1 MASLEELLDSLHY
14 LYPALAFTYF
24 AIASAVAVCTLQTL
38 RAANNPGKEF
48 IPRSWILN
56 LIVAFVLT
64 YVAQIAVIAIQSII
78 LQEWIGQEHEV
89 IGLLSCILVFGTQLA
104 FLSDTEH
111 PVWTPYWGSW
121 LISLVFEPM
130 IGVPDLIIRR
140 SSTFEHCRIAHL
152 VFAGLRYYLLLTIV
166 SIYVVQRIR
175 ASQEESTDEERQSL
189 LGQDDP
195 KSRLSSSGNGSQSS
209 TSTYGTTSDPPE
221 SYWAERQ
228 RKAQEEMEKRL
239 QEEGNWLTY
248 IKGFGI
254 LFPYIWPVGQ
264 KSLQLRLV
272 LVGLCLL
279 AGNALNLLIPRQ
291 FGIIV
296 DELKD
301 KNFSSAWY
309 GVAIYG
315 LLRIAASDAG
325 IEFLREWLYLPLEVY
340 ADGALSTAAYR
351 HILNLSADFHD
362 SKSTSDISLAMYGGS
377 SVSDLLESICFQ
389 ALPML
394 IDLVVAIV
402 YLSVILGPYEGLITL
417 ATSTLFLFIATKMI
431 AVMKERRRA
440 HVNAQYAEH
449 YVRQTGI
456 TGWHTVAS
464 FNQTTYED
472 VRYSNAIHT
481 RINWTK
487 RVRLGWFTAQAFQ
500 SLVLLCG
507 LLAGA
512 ILAVYRI
519 KNSKATP
526 GDLTM
531 LLMYWAQLTSPLR
544 FMASLGKKIGSDLID
559 AERLLDI
566 MKKEPTIVNK
576 KGARPLKLIGGN
588 VEFND
593 VSFTYDSKKKII
605 NSISLSVPGGQTVAF
620 VGATG
625 AGKSTML
632 KLLNRFYDA
641 SEGSILI
648 DGQDVRD
655 VDLHSLRDRIG
666 LVPQNPVLFDDTIIS
681 NIRYARITAS
691 DDEVFEACKAACIH
705 DKIMTFTDAYNTRV
719 GERGIKL
726 SGGELQRVAIA
737 RAILKQPEIV
747 LLDEA
752 TSSVDTDTEQKIQ
765 QSFMQLCKG
774 RTTFIV
780 AHRLS
785 TIMNADRIVV
795 IEDGEVVEQGNHAD
809 LVTAQ
814 GRYADLWSKQTFLK
828 PKDDDSAINKKSS
841 ASDTDESTLDGTSE
855 IDASASEDTH
865 TTPTQASKGNEA
877 VQTPGNHK
885 KEGSRLNPV
894 APEFTPKSTPITK
907 ISFPSP
913 TRQPITNSAKPHVS
927 PIRQT
932 PKRVLNW
939 ASATSSDDDS
949 SPRSTVDTTT
959 ISAGSRAQVS
969 FLSGKVPFM
978 VYDSSEEKIPDRGMA
993 LGARHDSRV
1002 QDSDNDSVDTV
1013 IKLEPPLFRTPH
1025 PTARRYNAMSDS
1037 NGQACGDT
1045 DAMDQSGD
1053 DADGV
1058 IAVRSSQPSIAERET
1073 NRLQEVR
1080 HVSAPVLKLKAVTPG
1095 QETRASPMTI
1105 IVSKDLINDKLPTPG
1120 LTSTPVCRHKENVP
1134 EGSHG
1139 PVTTKSTTSSSP
1151 LKEVTQSNST
1161 ASSLARDS
1169 QQPNNNRGQRK
1180 RYNRGGG
1187 RGRGRHGHAKPPDQG
1202 AHH

>member
-1 MASLEELLDSLHY
+1 MASLEELLESLHY
-14 LYPALAFTYF
+14 VYPALAFTYF
-24 AIASAVAVCTLQTL
+24 VIASAVAVCTLQTL
-38 RAANNPGKEF
+38 KASSNPGKEN
-48 IPRSWILN
+48 IPRLWIVN
-56 LIVAFVLT
+56 LFVAFVLT
-64 YVAQIAVIAIQSII
+64 YVAQLSLIFIQSII
-78 LQEWIGQEHEV
+78 RQEWTGQEHEV
-89 IGLLSCILVFGTQLA
+89 IGLLSCVLVFGTQLA
-104 FLSDTEH
+104 FLSDTKH

-121 LISLVFEPM
+121 ILSIVLEPV
-130 IGVPDLIIRR
+130 IAVPDLILRHSI
-140 SSTFEHCRIAHL
+140 TFEYCRIGHL
-152 VFAGLRYYLLLTIV
+152 AFAGLRYYLLLTIS

-175 ASQEESTDEERQSL
+175 STQEGASDEERQSL
-189 LGQDDP
+189 LAQDDP
-195 KSRLSSSGNGSQSS
+195 KSRLNSSGSGSQSS
-209 TSTYGTTSDPPE
+209 SSGYGSTNQPE
-221 SYWAERQ
+221 SYWEERQ

-248 IKGFGI
+248 IKGFTI
-254 LFPYIWPVGQ
+254 LFPYFWPVGQ
-264 KSLQLRLV
+264 RTLQLRLI

-301 KNFSSAWY
+301 KDFSSAWI

-377 SVSDLLESICFQ
+377 SISDLLESICFQ

-394 IDLVVAIV
+394 IDLVVAVV
-402 YLSVILGPYEGLITL
+402 YLSVTLGPYEGFITIT
-417 ATSTLFLFIATKMI
+417 TSTLFLFIATKMI
-431 AVMKERRRA
+431 SVMKERRRA

-456 TGWHTVAS
+456 SGWHTVAS

-512 ILAVYRI
+512 VLAVYRI

-566 MKKEPTIVNK
+566 MKKQPTIVNK
-576 KGARPLKLIGGN
+576 KGARPLKLIDGN
-588 VEFND
+588 VDFND
-593 VSFTYDSKKKII
+593 VSFSYDKKKKII
-605 NSISLSVPGGQTVAF
+605 NGISLSVPGGQTVAF

-632 KLLNRFYDA
+632 KLLNRFYD
-641 SEGSILI
+641 STEGAILI

-666 LVPQNPVLFDDTIIS
+666 LVPQNPVLFDDTIIN

-705 DKIMTFTDAYNTRV
+705 DKIMTFTDGYSTRV

-809 LVTAQ
+809 LVVAN

-828 PKDDDSAINKKSS
+828 PKDDESVDGKKPSNS
-841 ASDTDESTLDGTSE
+841 NG
-855 IDASASEDTH
+855 DASEPGAVSTTKADSVSQKNQGSQP
-865 TTPTQASKGNEA
+865 TPTQNDKGNQA
-877 VQTPGNHK
+877 QTPGHK
-885 KEGSRLNPV
+885 KEV
-894 APEFTPKSTPITK
+894 E
-907 ISFPSP
+907 
-913 TRQPITNSAKPHVS
+913 SAE
-927 PIRQT
+927 
-932 PKRVLNW
+932 
-939 ASATSSDDDS
+939 D
-949 SPRSTVDTTT
+949 
-959 ISAGSRAQVS
+959 
-969 FLSGKVPFM
+969 
-978 VYDSSEEKIPDRGMA
+978 
-993 LGARHDSRV
+993 
-1002 QDSDNDSVDTV
+1002 
-1013 IKLEPPLFRTPH
+1013 
-1025 PTARRYNAMSDS
+1025 
-1037 NGQACGDT
+1037 
-1045 DAMDQSGD
+1045 
-1053 DADGV
+1053 
-1058 IAVRSSQPSIAERET
+1058 
-1073 NRLQEVR
+1073 
-1080 HVSAPVLKLKAVTPG
+1080 
-1095 QETRASPMTI
+1095 
-1105 IVSKDLINDKLPTPG
+1105 
-1120 LTSTPVCRHKENVP
+1120 
-1134 EGSHG
+1134 
-1139 PVTTKSTTSSSP
+1139 
-1151 LKEVTQSNST
+1151 
-1161 ASSLARDS
+1161 SSLADS
-1169 QQPNNNRGQRK
+1169 NQ
-1180 RYNRGGG
+1180 
-1187 RGRGRHGHAKPPDQG
+1187 
-1202 AHH
+1202 

>member
-24 AIASAVAVCTLQTL
+24 AVASAVAVCTLQTL

-104 FLSDTEH
+104 FLSDTAH

-175 ASQEESTDEERQSL
+175 ASQEEATDEERQSL

-566 MKKEPTIVNK
+566 MKKEPTIINK

-588 VEFND
+588 VDFND

-705 DKIMTFTDAYNTRV
+705 DKIMTFTDGYNTRV

-809 LVTAQ
+809 LVTAK

-841 ASDTDESTLDGTSE
+841 ASDTDDSTLDGASE
-855 IDASASEDTH
+855 TDASASEDTH
-865 TTPTQASKGNEA
+865 TTPTQTSKASEA

-913 TRQPITNSAKPHVS
+913 TRQPVTSSVKPHVS

-932 PKRVLNW
+932 PKRILNW
-939 ASATSSDDDS
+939 ASATSSSDDDS
-949 SPRSTVDTTT
+949 SPRATVDTTT
-959 ISAGSRAQVS
+959 IPAGSRAQVS
-969 FLSGKVPFM
+969 FVSGKLPFM
-978 VYDSSEEKIPDRGMA
+978 VYDCSQGKMSDRGMA

-1037 NGQACGDT
+1037 NGQASDDT

-1053 DADGV
+1053 DADGF
-1058 IAVRSSQPSIAERET
+1058 IA
-1073 NRLQEVR
+1073 EVR
-1080 HVSAPVLKLKAVTPG
+1080 HVSAPVLKLKTVAPG

-1120 LTSTPVCRHKENVP
+1120 LTSTPVRRHKENVP
-1134 EGSHG
+1134 EGHHG
-1139 PVTTKSTTSSSP
+1139 PVSIKPTTSSSP
-1151 LKEVTQSNST
+1151 LKEVAQSNS
-1161 ASSLARDS
+1161 AVSSLARDS
-1169 QQPNNNRGQRK
+1169 QQSNNNRGQRK
-1180 RYNRGGG
+1180 RHNRGGG
-1187 RGRGRHGHAKPPDQG
+1187 RGRGRHGHAKPPDHG

>member
-1 MASLEELLDSLHY
+1 MASLEELLESLHY
-14 LYPALAFTYF
+14 LYPAAAFTYF
-24 AIASAVAVCTLQTL
+24 VIASAVAVCTLQTL
-38 RAANNPGKEF
+38 KASTNPGKEN
-48 IPRSWILN
+48 IPRSWIVN
-56 LIVAFVLT
+56 LFVAFVLT
-64 YVAQIAVIAIQSII
+64 YVAQLSIIGIQSII
-78 LQEWIGQEHEV
+78 RQEWIGQEHEV
-89 IGLLSCILVFGTQLA
+89 IGLLSCVLVFGTQLA

-121 LISLVFEPM
+121 IISIVLEPF
-130 IGVPDLIIRR
+130 IAVPDLILRHSI
-140 SSTFEHCRIAHL
+140 TFEYCRIGHL
-152 VFAGLRYYLLLTIV
+152 VFSGLRYYLLLTIF

-175 ASQEESTDEERQSL
+175 ASQEDATDEERQSL
-189 LGQDDP
+189 LAQDDP
-195 KSRLSSSGNGSQSS
+195 KSRLNSSGSGSQSS
-209 TSTYGTTSDPPE
+209 GSGYGSTSQPE
-221 SYWAERQ
+221 SYWEERQ

-248 IKGFGI
+248 IKGFTI
-254 LFPYIWPVGQ
+254 LFPYFWPVGQ
-264 KSLQLRLV
+264 KALQFRLV

-301 KNFSSAWY
+301 RDFSSAWI
-309 GVAIYG
+309 GVGIYG

-377 SVSDLLESICFQ
+377 SISDLLESICFQ

-394 IDLVVAIV
+394 IDLVVAVV
-402 YLSVILGPYEGLITL
+402 YLSITLGPYEGFITIT
-417 ATSTLFLFIATKMI
+417 TSTLFLFIATKMI

-507 LLAGA
+507 LLAGSV
-512 ILAVYRI
+512 LAVYRI

-566 MKKEPTIVNK
+566 MKKQPTIVNK
-576 KGARPLKLIGGN
+576 KGARPLKLVGGN
-588 VEFND
+588 VDFKD
-593 VSFTYDSKKKII
+593 VSFSYDKKKKII
-605 NSISLSVPGGQTVAF
+605 NGISLSVPGGQTVAF

-632 KLLNRFYDA
+632 KLLNRFYD
-641 SEGSILI
+641 STEGTILI
-648 DGQDVRD
+648 DGQNVRD

-666 LVPQNPVLFDDTIIS
+666 LVPQNPILFDDTIMN

-691 DDEVFEACKAACIH
+691 DDEVFDACRAACIH
-705 DKIMTFTDAYNTRV
+705 DKIVTFTDGYNTRV

-765 QSFMQLCKG
+765 HSFMQLCKG

-809 LVTAQ
+809 LVVAK

-828 PKDDDSAINKKSS
+828 PKDDDP
-841 ASDTDESTLDGTSE
+841 TDGKQTDATGGETSE
-855 IDASASEDTH
+855 SVNTQKANGKKPKDDSAHDENGKGANDANNGSEGK
-865 TTPTQASKGNEA
+865 PNG
-877 VQTPGNHK
+877 HK
-885 KEGSRLNPV
+885 KEGSKLNPV
-894 APEFTPKSTPITK
+894 AAEFTPKTAALVHAASRVLFTTPTA
-907 ISFPSP
+907 SP
-913 TRQPITNSAKPHVS
+913 TR
-927 PIRQT
+927 R
-932 PKRVLNW
+932 RVKNW
-939 ASATSSDDDS
+939 ASSPSSDGDFPSETPVKGLVGDNGDDS
-949 SPRSTVDTTT
+949 DGG
-959 ISAGSRAQVS
+959 SA
-969 FLSGKVPFM
+969 
-978 VYDSSEEKIPDRGMA
+978 
-993 LGARHDSRV
+993 
-1002 QDSDNDSVDTV
+1002 DTV
-1013 IKLEPPLFRTPH
+1013 IKMNVQLRTPH
-1025 PTARRYNAMSDS
+1025 PTSRRFNSKS
-1037 NGQACGDT
+1037 ESTGQPADDDGSRDDGETDT
-1045 DAMDQSGD
+1045 
-1053 DADGV
+1053 
-1058 IAVRSSQPSIAERET
+1058 SSPEIR
-1073 NRLQEVR
+1073 R
-1080 HVSAPVLKLKAVTPG
+1080 VSAPALPMKVT
-1095 QETRASPMTI
+1095 
-1105 IVSKDLINDKLPTPG
+1105 TPAAREI
-1120 LTSTPVCRHKENVP
+1120 TTPVTVVVKKMSPTNRGHEQSSENFNVPHQPTSISPTKSESVPSGKENTRP
-1134 EGSHG
+1134 TA
-1139 PVTTKSTTSSSP
+1139 PALSSDHP
-1151 LKEVTQSNST
+1151 PHQSNQF
-1161 ASSLARDS
+1161 R
-1169 QQPNNNRGQRK
+1169 
-1180 RYNRGGG
+1180 GG
-1187 RGRGRHGHAKPPDQG
+1187 RGRSHRGRGGRWRGRQNHNKTPGTPVRSGNQA
-1202 AHH
+1202 

>member
-14 LYPALAFTYF
+14 IYPALAFTYF
-24 AIASAVAVCTLQTL
+24 VVASAVAVCTLQTL
-38 RAANNPGKEF
+38 RAANSPGKEF
-48 IPRSWILN
+48 IPRSWIIN
-56 LIVAFVLT
+56 LFVAFVLT
-64 YVAQIAVIAIQSII
+64 YVSQLAIIAIQSI
-78 LQEWIGQEHEV
+78 LLKEWIGQEHEV
-89 IGLLSCILVFGTQLA
+89 IGLLSCVLVFGTQLA
-104 FLSDTEH
+104 FLSDTPH

-121 LISLVFEPM
+121 LISLALEPM
-130 IGVPDLIIRR
+130 IAVPDLILRR
-140 SSTFEHCRIAHL
+140 SSTFEHSRIGHF
-152 VFAGLRYYLLLTIV
+152 VFTGLRYYLLLTIV
-166 SIYVVQRIR
+166 SVYVVQRIR
-175 ASQEESTDEERQSL
+175 ASQEEASDEERQSL

-209 TSTYGTTSDPPE
+209 GSGYGTNDPPE
-221 SYWAERQ
+221 SFWAERQ

-248 IKGFGI
+248 IKGFTI
-254 LFPYIWPVGQ
+254 LFPYIWPMGQ

-301 KNFSSAWY
+301 RDFTGAWI

-377 SVSDLLESICFQ
+377 SISDLLESICFQ

-394 IDLVVAIV
+394 IDLVVAVV
-402 YLSVILGPYEGLITL
+402 YLSVTLGPYEGLITI

-472 VRYSNAIHT
+472 VRYTNAIHT

-512 ILAVYRI
+512 VLAVYRI

-576 KGARPLKLIGGN
+576 KGARPLKLVGGN
-588 VEFND
+588 VDFNG

-605 NSISLSVPGGQTVAF
+605 NGITLSVPGGQTVAF

-648 DGQDVRD
+648 DGQDVRE

-666 LVPQNPVLFDDTIIS
+666 LVPQNPILFDDTIIN
-681 NIRYARITAS
+681 NIRYAKITAS

-705 DKIMTFTDAYNTRV
+705 DKVMTYTDGYNTRV

-765 QSFMQLCKG
+765 KSFMQLCKG

-795 IEDGEVVEQGNHAD
+795 IEDGEVVEQGNHTELIKAN
-809 LVTAQ
+809 
-814 GRYADLWSKQTFLK
+814 GRYADLWSKQTFIK
-828 PKDDDSAINKKSS
+828 PKDEGSAGVNKS
-841 ASDTDESTLDGTSE
+841 TDGNVPKPNGTSE
-855 IDASASEDTH
+855 ADG
-865 TTPTQASKGNEA
+865 TPRESLATSSQTGKGNEGT
-877 VQTPGNHK
+877 QTPSNHK

-894 APEFTPKSTPITK
+894 APEFTPKSAALASTLNSTPNRHTVPK
-907 ISFPSP
+907 LRTPSVLAVHK
-913 TRQPITNSAKPHVS
+913 TLKPILS
-927 PIRQT
+927 
-932 PKRVLNW
+932 W

-949 SPRSTVDTTT
+949 PRFSVGPSPVGIIRRPSGPAPTSIGASCNQNRYSQGASSSTLATQANLDQ
-959 ISAGSRAQVS
+959 I
-969 FLSGKVPFM
+969 
-978 VYDSSEEKIPDRGMA
+978 MA
-993 LGARHDSRV
+993 M
-1002 QDSDNDSVDTV
+1002 DSDNDSIDTV
-1013 IKLEPPLFRTPH
+1013 IKIEGPQFMTPH
-1025 PTARRYNAMSDS
+1025 ATSRRFNAKSDS
-1037 NGQACGDT
+1037 TGAPMGADDDIDQAC
-1045 DAMDQSGD
+1045 D
-1053 DADGV
+1053 DSDESTPLA
-1058 IAVRSSQPSIAERET
+1058 PH
-1073 NRLQEVR
+1073 RLTTLARAGLQRQQELR
-1080 HVSAPVLKLKAVTPG
+1080 HVSAPNPKSEVITLEQENVMSPAELVPNVPNGDRPSDCDPSPNPADPG
-1095 QETRASPMTI
+1095 STFSM
-1105 IVSKDLINDKLPTPG
+1105 
-1120 LTSTPVCRHKENVP
+1120 TPVNENIP
-1134 EGSHG
+1134 PRLPAPSSTSASHH
-1139 PVTTKSTTSSSP
+1139 P
-1151 LKEVTQSNST
+1151 N
-1161 ASSLARDS
+1161 
-1169 QQPNNNRGQRK
+1169 QQRGHRGRSNRGK
-1180 RYNRGGG
+1180 S
-1187 RGRGRHGHAKPPDQG
+1187 RGRGRHGSTKTPSVSG
-1202 AHH
+1202 AQTQANHNR

>member
-166 SIYVVQRIR
+166 SVYVVQRIR
-175 ASQEESTDEERQSL
+175 ASQEEATDEERQSL

-195 KSRLSSSGNGSQSS
+195 KSRLSSSRNGSQSS

-519 KNSKATP
+519 KNSEATP

-576 KGARPLKLIGGN
+576 KGARPLKLVGGN
-588 VEFND
+588 VDFND

-705 DKIMTFTDAYNTRV
+705 DKIMTFTDGYNTRV

-809 LVTAQ
+809 LVTAK

-828 PKDDDSAINKKSS
+828 PKDDDSATSKKST
-841 ASDTDESTLDGTSE
+841 ASDTDDSTLDGSSE
-855 IDASASEDTH
+855 TDASASEDTQ

-913 TRQPITNSAKPHVS
+913 SRQPVTESAKPHVS

-949 SPRSTVDTTT
+949 SPQSIVGTTT
-959 ISAGSRAQVS
+959 ISAGSRAQ
-969 FLSGKVPFM
+969 LSPL
-978 VYDSSEEKIPDRGMA
+978 S
-993 LGARHDSRV
+993 GARHDSKV

-1013 IKLEPPLFRTPH
+1013 IKLELPLFRTPH
-1025 PTARRYNAMSDS
+1025 STARRYNAMSDS
-1037 NGQACGDT
+1037 NGQGSGDF
-1045 DAMDQSGD
+1045 DAMDQSAD
-1053 DADGV
+1053 DAGGSV
-1058 IAVRSSQPSIAERET
+1058 A
-1073 NRLQEVR
+1073 EVR
-1080 HVSAPVLKLKAVTPG
+1080 HVSAPVLKLKAATPG
-1095 QETRASPMTI
+1095 QETCASPITI
-1105 IVSKDLINDKLPTPG
+1105 IVSKDVINDKLPTPG
-1120 LTSTPVCRHKENVP
+1120 LTSTPASRRKENVA
-1134 EGSHG
+1134 EESHG
-1139 PVTTKSTTSSSP
+1139 PAAIKPTKSSSP
-1151 LKEVTQSNST
+1151 LKEVTQSNS
-1161 ASSLARDS
+1161 AVPSLARDP
-1169 QQPNNNRGQRK
+1169 QQSNIHRGQKK
-1180 RYNRGGG
+1180 RHNRGGG
-1187 RGRGRHGHAKPPDQG
+1187 RGRGRHSHAKLPDHG

>member
-121 LISLVFEPM
+121 LISLIFEPM

-166 SIYVVQRIR
+166 SVYVVQRIR
-175 ASQEESTDEERQSL
+175 ASQENATDEERQSL

-301 KNFSSAWY
+301 RNFSSAWY

-576 KGARPLKLIGGN
+576 KGARPLKLVGGN
-588 VEFND
+588 VDFTD

-705 DKIMTFTDAYNTRV
+705 DKIMTFTDGYNTRV

-809 LVTAQ
+809 LVTAK

-828 PKDDDSAINKKSS
+828 PKDDDSATRKKST
-841 ASDTDESTLDGTSE
+841 ASDTDDSTLDGTSE
-855 IDASASEDTH
+855 TDASASEDTQ

-894 APEFTPKSTPITK
+894 APEFTPKSTPTTK
-907 ISFPSP
+907 VSFPSP
-913 TRQPITNSAKPHVS
+913 SRQPDTKSTNVS

-939 ASATSSDDDS
+939 ASVTSSDDDS
-949 SPRSTVDTTT
+949 YPRSTVDTTT
-959 ISAGSRAQVS
+959 IPAGSRAQLS
-969 FLSGKVPFM
+969 PLSG
-978 VYDSSEEKIPDRGMA
+978 
-993 LGARHDSRV
+993 ARNNSRV

-1013 IKLEPPLFRTPH
+1013 IKLEQPLFRTPH
-1025 PTARRYNAMSDS
+1025 PTARRYNALSDS
-1037 NGQACGDT
+1037 NGQAGGDF
-1045 DAMDQSGD
+1045 DALDQSGD
-1053 DADGV
+1053 DADGSV
-1058 IAVRSSQPSIAERET
+1058 AEI
-1073 NRLQEVR
+1073 R
-1080 HVSAPVLKLKAVTPG
+1080 HVSAPVLKLKAVAPG

-1105 IVSKDLINDKLPTPG
+1105 VSKDLSTDKLSTPG
-1120 LTSTPVCRHKENVP
+1120 LTSTPVFGHKENVP
-1134 EGSHG
+1134 KGFHG
-1139 PVTTKSTTSSSP
+1139 PATMKPTTSSSP
-1151 LKEVTQSNST
+1151 LKEITQSNS
-1161 ASSLARDS
+1161 AVPSLARDS
-1169 QQPNNNRGQRK
+1169 QQSNSHRGQRK
-1180 RYNRGGG
+1180 RHNRGDG
-1187 RGRGRHGHAKPPDQG
+1187 RGRGRHGPAKPPNHG

>member
-14 LYPALAFTYF
+14 FYPALAFTYF
-24 AIASAVAVCTLQTL
+24 VVASAIAVCTLQTL
-38 RAANNPGKEF
+38 RAANSPGKEL

-56 LIVAFVLT
+56 LFIAFVLT
-64 YVAQIAVIAIQSII
+64 YIAQLTIIAVQS
-78 LQEWIGQEHEV
+78 LLLKEWIGQEHEV
-89 IGLLSCILVFGTQLA
+89 IGLLSCVLVFGTQLA
-104 FLSDTEH
+104 LLSDTPH

-121 LISLVFEPM
+121 LISLALEPM
-130 IGVPDLIIRR
+130 IAIPDLILRR
-140 SSTFEHCRIAHL
+140 STTFEHCRIGHF
-152 VFAGLRYYLLLTIV
+152 VFAGLRYYLLLTITSV
-166 SIYVVQRIR
+166 YLVQRIR
-175 ASQEESTDEERQSL
+175 ASQEEASDEERQSL

-209 TSTYGTTSDPPE
+209 GTTYGTNDPPE
-221 SYWAERQ
+221 SFWAERQ

-248 IKGFGI
+248 IKGFTI
-254 LFPYIWPVGQ
+254 LFPYVWPMGQ

-301 KNFSSAWY
+301 RDFSGAWIA
-309 GVAIYG
+309 VAIYG

-377 SVSDLLESICFQ
+377 SISDLLESICFQ

-394 IDLVVAIV
+394 VDLIVAVV
-402 YLSVILGPYEGLITL
+402 YLSVILGPYEGLITI

-431 AVMKERRRA
+431 GIMKERRRA

-472 VRYSNAIHT
+472 VRYTNAIHT

-519 KNSKATP
+519 KSSKATP

-576 KGARPLKLIGGN
+576 KGARPLKLVGGN
-588 VEFND
+588 VEFKD
-593 VSFTYDSKKKII
+593 VSFTYDNKKKII
-605 NSISLSVPGGQTVAF
+605 NGITLSVPGGQTVAF

-641 SEGSILI
+641 SEGSIMI
-648 DGQDVRD
+648 DGQDVRE

-666 LVPQNPVLFDDTIIS
+666 LVPQNPILFDDTIIS

-705 DKIMTFTDAYNTRV
+705 DKVMTYTDGYNTRV

-795 IEDGEVVEQGNHAD
+795 IEDGEVVEQGNHTE
-809 LVTAQ
+809 LITAN
-814 GRYADLWSKQTFLK
+814 GRYADLWSKQTFIK
-828 PKDDDSAINKKSS
+828 PKDEGSADAKKS
-841 ASDTDESTLDGTSE
+841 ADGDVPKPNGTSK
-855 IDASASEDTH
+855 ANGAPVAQAVQDTH
-865 TTPTQASKGNEA
+865 ATSSQTGKGNEGT
-877 VQTPGNHK
+877 QTPSNHK

-894 APEFTPKSTPITK
+894 APEFTPKSAALAKTLNSTPN
-907 ISFPSP
+907 
-913 TRQPITNSAKPHVS
+913 RQSVPKLATPNVMGIHKTLNPIVS
-927 PIRQT
+927 
-932 PKRVLNW
+932 W

-949 SPRSTVDTTT
+949 PRFSVGSSPTRVVGRLSEPAPNTVGASCPQNKHFQRTLSNT
-959 ISAGSRAQVS
+959 SAAQAN
-969 FLSGKVPFM
+969 L
-978 VYDSSEEKIPDRGMA
+978 DQIMA
-993 LGARHDSRV
+993 M
-1002 QDSDNDSVDTV
+1002 DSDNDSVDTV
-1013 IKLEPPLFRTPH
+1013 VKIEGPQFRTPH
-1025 PTARRYNAMSDS
+1025 ATSRRFNAKSDS
-1037 NGQACGDT
+1037 TGAAMEGN
-1045 DAMDQSGD
+1045 DALNQVSD
-1053 DADGV
+1053 DSRASTLL
-1058 IAVRSSQPSIAERET
+1058 APQHPTTKVRAG
-1073 NRLQEVR
+1073 LQRQQELR
-1080 HVSAPVLKLKAVTPG
+1080 HVSAPNSKLEVVVPG
-1095 QETRASPMTI
+1095 QENVLTPAECVPNMPTGNQPSECTPPSGIPADSGSTLMSSVNESIPSKLLAPSPASASHHSNQQRAHRGRS
-1105 IVSKDLINDKLPTPG
+1105 
-1120 LTSTPVCRHKENVP
+1120 
-1134 EGSHG
+1134 
-1139 PVTTKSTTSSSP
+1139 
-1151 LKEVTQSNST
+1151 
-1161 ASSLARDS
+1161 
-1169 QQPNNNRGQRK
+1169 NRGK
-1180 RYNRGGG
+1180 S
-1187 RGRGRHGHAKPPDQG
+1187 RGRGRHGNTKTPSVARAQTQAK
-1202 AHH
+1202 HNR

>member
-14 LYPALAFTYF
+14 LYPALTFTYF
-24 AIASAVAVCTLQTL
+24 VIASAIAVCTLQTL

-56 LIVAFVLT
+56 LFVAFVLT
-64 YVAQIAVIAIQSII
+64 YVAQLAIISIQSI
-78 LQEWIGQEHEV
+78 LLKEWIGQEHEV
-89 IGLLSCILVFGTQLA
+89 IGLLSCVLVFGTQLA
-104 FLSDTEH
+104 FLSDTPH

-121 LISLVFEPM
+121 LISLALEPM
-130 IGVPDLIIRR
+130 IAVPDLILRR
-140 SSTFEHCRIAHL
+140 SSTFEHCRIGHF
-152 VFAGLRYYLLLTIV
+152 VFAGLRYYLLLTIASV
-166 SIYVVQRIR
+166 YVVQRIR
-175 ASQEESTDEERQSL
+175 ASQEEASDEERQSL
-189 LGQDDP
+189 LGKDDP
-195 KSRLSSSGNGSQSS
+195 KSRLSSSGTGSQSS
-209 TSTYGTTSDPPE
+209 GSGYGTNDPPE
-221 SYWAERQ
+221 SFWAERQ

-239 QEEGNWLTY
+239 QKEGNWLTY
-248 IKGFGI
+248 IKGFTI
-254 LFPYIWPVGQ
+254 LFPYIWPMGQ

-301 KNFSSAWY
+301 RDFSGAWI

-377 SVSDLLESICFQ
+377 SISDLLESICFQ

-394 IDLVVAIV
+394 IDLIVAVV
-402 YLSVILGPYEGLITL
+402 YLSVILGPYEGLITI

-472 VRYSNAIHT
+472 IRYSNAIHT

-507 LLAGA
+507 LLAGT

-519 KNSKATP
+519 KSSKATP

-576 KGARPLKLIGGN
+576 KGARPLKLVGGN
-588 VEFND
+588 VEFNN
-593 VSFTYDSKKKII
+593 VSFTYDNKKKII
-605 NSISLSVPGGQTVAF
+605 NGITLSVPGGQTVAF

-648 DGQDVRD
+648 DGQDVRE
-655 VDLHSLRDRIG
+655 VDLYSLRDRIG
-666 LVPQNPVLFDDTIIS
+666 LVPQNPILFDDTIIS

-705 DKIMTFTDAYNTRV
+705 DKVMTYTDGYNTRV

-795 IEDGEVVEQGNHAD
+795 IEDGDVVEQGNHTELIA
-809 LVTAQ
+809 AN
-814 GRYADLWSKQTFLK
+814 GRYADLWSKQTFIK
-828 PKDDDSAINKKSS
+828 PKDEGSAADKKS
-841 ASDTDESTLDGTSE
+841 AEANAPKPNGTSKAK
-855 IDASASEDTH
+855 DAPVVQEAQGS
-865 TTPTQASKGNEA
+865 QATSSQGGKGNEGT
-877 VQTPGNHK
+877 QTPGNHK
-885 KEGSRLNPV
+885 KEGTRLNPV
-894 APEFTPKSTPITK
+894 APEFTPKSAALASTLNSTPNRHAVPKLVTPNVLAVRK
-907 ISFPSP
+907 TPN
-913 TRQPITNSAKPHVS
+913 PIMS
-927 PIRQT
+927 
-932 PKRVLNW
+932 W
-939 ASATSSDDDS
+939 ASATSSDDDL
-949 SPRSTVDTTT
+949 PRV
-959 ISAGSRAQVS
+959 SAGPSPTRIIARPSEPAPTSVGTSRTQDEQLQGTSSNTLATQAN
-969 FLSGKVPFM
+969 LDQIM
-978 VYDSSEEKIPDRGMA
+978 VM
-993 LGARHDSRV
+993 
-1002 QDSDNDSVDTV
+1002 DSDNDSVDTV
-1013 IKLEPPLFRTPH
+1013 IKVEGPQFRTPH
-1025 PTARRYNAMSDS
+1025 ATSRRFNAKSDS
-1037 NGQACGDT
+1037 AGAPIGGNNGISQA
-1045 DAMDQSGD
+1045 SD
-1053 DADGV
+1053 DSDESTPLAPQHPTTP
-1058 IAVRSSQPSIAERET
+1058 ARA
-1073 NRLQEVR
+1073 RLQRQQEHR
-1080 HVSAPVLKLKAVTPG
+1080 HVSAP
-1095 QETRASPMTI
+1095 
-1105 IVSKDLINDKLPTPG
+1105 
-1120 LTSTPVCRHKENVP
+1120 
-1134 EGSHG
+1134 
-1139 PVTTKSTTSSSP
+1139 
-1151 LKEVTQSNST
+1151 NST
-1161 ASSLARDS
+1161 LEAAGQGLIPNMPPGDQSPKRTPSRIPADPGSTSLTNLVNENIPPKLSAPSPAPTSHRS
-1169 QQPNNNRGQRK
+1169 NKQRAHKGKSNRGRS
-1180 RYNRGGG
+1180 
-1187 RGRGRHGHAKPPDQG
+1187 RGRGRHGNIKMPNVAGTQTQVSHNR
-1202 AHH
+1202 

>member
-1 MASLEELLDSLHY
+1 MASLEELLESLHY
-14 LYPALAFTYF
+14 VYPALAFTYF
-24 AIASAVAVCTLQTL
+24 FVASAVAVCTLQTL
-38 RAANNPGKEF
+38 RASINPGKEI
-48 IPRSWILN
+48 IPRSWIVN
-56 LIVAFVLT
+56 LFVSFVLT
-64 YVAQIAVIAIQSII
+64 YIAQLSIIATQSII
-78 LQEWIGQEHEV
+78 RQEWIGQEHEV
-89 IGLLSCILVFGTQLA
+89 IGLLSCVLVFGTQLA
-104 FLSDTEH
+104 FLSDNEH

-121 LISLVFEPM
+121 IISLAFEPV
-130 IGVPDLIIRR
+130 IAVPDLILRR
-140 SSTFEHCRIAHL
+140 SVTFEYCRIGHL
-152 VFAGLRYYLLLTIV
+152 VFAGLRYYLLLAIV
-166 SIYVVQRIR
+166 SVYVVQRIR
-175 ASQEESTDEERQSL
+175 TSQEGATDEERQSL

-195 KSRLSSSGNGSQSS
+195 KSRLNSSGSDSQSS
-209 TSTYGTTSDPPE
+209 GSGYGSTPQPE
-221 SYWAERQ
+221 SYWEERQ
-228 RKAQEEMEKRL
+228 RKAREEMEKRL

-248 IKGFGI
+248 IKGFTI
-254 LFPYIWPVGQ
+254 LFPYVWPVGQ
-264 KSLQLRLV
+264 RALQMRLV

-301 KNFSSAWY
+301 RDFSGAWI

-377 SVSDLLESICFQ
+377 SISDLLESICFQ

-394 IDLVVAIV
+394 IDLVVAVV

-456 TGWHTVAS
+456 SGWHTVAS

-472 VRYSNAIHT
+472 VRYSNAINT

-512 ILAVYRI
+512 VLAVYRI
-519 KNSKATP
+519 RSNKATP

-576 KGARPLKLIGGN
+576 KGARPLKLVGGN
-588 VEFND
+588 VDFED
-593 VSFTYDSKKKII
+593 VSFSYDKKKKII
-605 NSISLSVPGGQTVAF
+605 DRISLSVPGGQTVAF

-641 SEGSILI
+641 TEGTILI
-648 DGQDVRD
+648 DGQNVRD

-666 LVPQNPVLFDDTIIS
+666 MVPQNPILFDDTIMN

-691 DDEVFEACKAACIH
+691 DEEVFEACRAACIH
-705 DKIMTFTDAYNTRV
+705 DKIMTFTDGYHTRV

-765 QSFMQLCKG
+765 QSFMELCKG

-795 IEDGEVVEQGNHAD
+795 VEDGQVVEQGNHTD
-809 LVTAQ
+809 LVTAN

-828 PKDDDSAINKKSS
+828 PKDDESTDDKKSDHG
-841 ASDTDESTLDGTSE
+841 DTQVDDTSTTEPNERSQKTS
-855 IDASASEDTH
+855 
-865 TTPTQASKGNEA
+865 TPAETGDQS
-877 VQTPGNHK
+877 QTPGHK
-885 KEGSRLNPV
+885 KEGSKLNPV
-894 APEFTPKSTPITK
+894 APAFTPRSAAAMMQPRVASKSPDVSPSRRTPRAVHTWASSTSSNGDSLPASPTRISKESDSEDVTK
-907 ISFPSP
+907 DEVSDNGSSDTVIRIKSPPQFRYPQASARRFNAKSESTGQPAEDENFKKDGTDDDTDVSSPDEIRRASVPAMHLSFTSPAPKVSFPS
-913 TRQPITNSAKPHVS
+913 
-927 PIRQT
+927 
-932 PKRVLNW
+932 
-939 ASATSSDDDS
+939 
-949 SPRSTVDTTT
+949 
-959 ISAGSRAQVS
+959 
-969 FLSGKVPFM
+969 
-978 VYDSSEEKIPDRGMA
+978 
-993 LGARHDSRV
+993 
-1002 QDSDNDSVDTV
+1002 
-1013 IKLEPPLFRTPH
+1013 
-1025 PTARRYNAMSDS
+1025 
-1037 NGQACGDT
+1037 
-1045 DAMDQSGD
+1045 
-1053 DADGV
+1053 
-1058 IAVRSSQPSIAERET
+1058 
-1073 NRLQEVR
+1073 
-1080 HVSAPVLKLKAVTPG
+1080 
-1095 QETRASPMTI
+1095 
-1105 IVSKDLINDKLPTPG
+1105 
-1120 LTSTPVCRHKENVP
+1120 
-1134 EGSHG
+1134 
-1139 PVTTKSTTSSSP
+1139 TTKTIHEEVLPDNTTLETPANLPGPSPNTIKPSPP
-1151 LKEVTQSNST
+1151 LKENERPRAPTPSST
-1161 ASSLARDS
+1161 PSS
-1169 QQPNNNRGQRK
+1169 QQVNVARGKGKFRG
-1180 RYNRGGG
+1180 RY
-1187 RGRGRHGHAKPPDQG
+1187 RGRGRNNQGRQSHTQPQPDNRG
-1202 AHH
+1202 

>member
-56 LIVAFVLT
+56 LIVAFALT

-175 ASQEESTDEERQSL
+175 ASQEEATDEERQSL

-576 KGARPLKLIGGN
+576 KGARPLKLVGGN
-588 VEFND
+588 VDFND

-705 DKIMTFTDAYNTRV
+705 DKIMTFTDGYNTRV

-809 LVTAQ
+809 LVTAK

-828 PKDDDSAINKKSS
+828 PKDDESAINKKSS
-841 ASDTDESTLDGTSE
+841 ASDTDDSTLDGTSE
-855 IDASASEDTH
+855 TDASASEDTH

-913 TRQPITNSAKPHVS
+913 TRQPVTNSAKPHIS

-969 FLSGKVPFM
+969 FLSGNVPFM
-978 VYDSSEEKIPDRGMA
+978 VYNCSQGKMSDRGMA

-1053 DADGV
+1053 DADEF
-1058 IAVRSSQPSIAERET
+1058 IA
-1073 NRLQEVR
+1073 EVR
-1080 HVSAPVLKLKAVTPG
+1080 HVSAPVLKLKTVTPG
-1095 QETRASPMTI
+1095 QDTRASPMTI
-1105 IVSKDLINDKLPTPG
+1105 IVSKDLINDKLPAPG
-1120 LTSTPVCRHKENVP
+1120 LSRTPAGRHKENVP

-1139 PVTTKSTTSSSP
+1139 PVTVKPTTSSSP
-1151 LKEVTQSNST
+1151 LKEVTHSNS
-1161 ASSLARDS
+1161 AVSSLARDS

-1180 RYNRGGG
+1180 RHNRGGG
-1187 RGRGRHGHAKPPDQG
+1187 RGRGRHGHAKPPDHG
-1202 AHH
+1202 THH

>member
-1 MASLEELLDSLHY
+1 MASLEELLDGLHY

-24 AIASAVAVCTLQTL
+24 VVASVIAVCTLQTL
-38 RAANNPGKEF
+38 RAANSPGKEF

-56 LIVAFVLT
+56 LFVAFVLT
-64 YVAQIAVIAIQSII
+64 YVAQLVIIAIESI
-78 LQEWIGQEHEV
+78 LLKEWIGQEHQV
-89 IGLLSCILVFGTQLA
+89 IGLLSCVLVFGTQLA
-104 FLSDTEH
+104 FLSDTLH

-121 LISLVFEPM
+121 LISLTFEPM
-130 IGVPDLIIRR
+130 IAVPDLILRR
-140 SSTFEHCRIAHL
+140 SSTFDHCRIGHL
-152 VFAGLRYYLLLTIV
+152 VFAGLRYYLLLTIFSV
-166 SIYVVQRIR
+166 YVVQRIR
-175 ASQEESTDEERQSL
+175 ASQEEASDEERQSL

-209 TSTYGTTSDPPE
+209 GSGYGTNDPPE

-248 IKGFGI
+248 IKGFTI

-264 KSLQLRLV
+264 KSLQLRLA

-301 KNFSSAWY
+301 RDFSGAWI

-377 SVSDLLESICFQ
+377 SISDLLESICFQ

-394 IDLVVAIV
+394 IDLIVAVV
-402 YLSVILGPYEGLITL
+402 YLSVILGPYEGLITI

-519 KNSKATP
+519 KSSKATP

-566 MKKEPTIVNK
+566 MKKQPTIVNK
-576 KGARPLKLIGGN
+576 KGARALKLVGGN
-588 VEFND
+588 VEFTD
-593 VSFTYDSKKKII
+593 VSFTYDNKKKII
-605 NSISLSVPGGQTVAF
+605 NGITLSVPGGQTVAF

-705 DKIMTFTDAYNTRV
+705 DKILTFTDGYNTRV

-809 LVTAQ
+809 LVTAN

-828 PKDDDSAINKKSS
+828 PKDEDSADGKKPT
-841 ASDTDESTLDGTSE
+841 ATNGDPKPNGT
-855 IDASASEDTH
+855 
-865 TTPTQASKGNEA
+865 SKGNSASVVQADQDSQSASTDTGTGNEG
-877 VQTPGNHK
+877 VQTPSNHK

-894 APEFTPKSTPITK
+894 APEFTPKSLALANAAVSTPNRHNIPKLATPAVSLIRK
-907 ISFPSP
+907 P
-913 TRQPITNSAKPHVS
+913 AK
-927 PIRQT
+927 QA
-932 PKRVLNW
+932 LNW
-939 ASATSSDDDS
+939 ASATSSSDDEDFQIPVEAS
-949 SPRSTVDTTT
+949 PTKAAEGVPRSTLGSGVVSCTQK
-959 ISAGSRAQVS
+959 ISSPGT
-969 FLSGKVPFM
+969 L
-978 VYDSSEEKIPDRGMA
+978 
-993 LGARHDSRV
+993 SRV
-1002 QDSDNDSVDTV
+1002 LETGAASQVFDAVESDNESVHTV
-1013 IKLEPPLFRTPH
+1013 IKVEVPRFRTPH
-1025 PTARRYNAMSDS
+1025 ATARRFNAKSDS
-1037 NGQACGDT
+1037 IGLPV
-1045 DAMDQSGD
+1045 D
-1053 DADGV
+1053 DSEDGSDDSEESTPV
-1058 IAVRSSQPSIAERET
+1058 AIGKEAERK
-1073 NRLQEVR
+1073 QELR
-1080 HVSAPVLKLKAVTPG
+1080 HVSAPVLKVQVVAQG
-1095 QETRASPMTI
+1095 QENAVPPTTI
-1105 IVSKDLINDKLPTPG
+1105 IASTMSTNEKPSGPTPRA
-1120 LTSTPVCRHKENVP
+1120 TA
-1134 EGSHG
+1134 G
-1139 PVTTKSTTSSSP
+1139 PVSIPSAPPP
-1151 LKEVTQSNST
+1151 LKENMSPKPLGPLPASGSQKSNQHRGRGRS
-1161 ASSLARDS
+1161 
-1169 QQPNNNRGQRK
+1169 NRGK
-1180 RYNRGGG
+1180 N
-1187 RGRGRHGHAKPPDQG
+1187 RGRGRHADARTSNVRGAASAKTPVNNN
-1202 AHH
+1202 HHV

>member
-14 LYPALAFTYF
+14 LYPALTFTYF
-24 AIASAVAVCTLQTL
+24 VIASAIAVCTLQTL

-56 LIVAFVLT
+56 LFVAFVLT
-64 YVAQIAVIAIQSII
+64 YVAQLAIISIQSI
-78 LQEWIGQEHEV
+78 LLKEWIGQEHEV
-89 IGLLSCILVFGTQLA
+89 IGLLSCVLVFGTQLA
-104 FLSDTEH
+104 FLSDTPH

-121 LISLVFEPM
+121 LISLALEPM
-130 IGVPDLIIRR
+130 IAVPDLILRR
-140 SSTFEHCRIAHL
+140 SSTFEHCRIGHF
-152 VFAGLRYYLLLTIV
+152 VFAGLRYYLLLTIASV
-166 SIYVVQRIR
+166 YVVQRIR
-175 ASQEESTDEERQSL
+175 ASQEEASDEERQSL
-189 LGQDDP
+189 LGKDDP
-195 KSRLSSSGNGSQSS
+195 KSRLSSSGTGSQSS
-209 TSTYGTTSDPPE
+209 GSGYGTNDPPE
-221 SYWAERQ
+221 SFWAERQ

-248 IKGFGI
+248 IKGFTI
-254 LFPYIWPVGQ
+254 LFPYIWPMGQ

-301 KNFSSAWY
+301 RDFSGAWI

-377 SVSDLLESICFQ
+377 SISDLLESICFQ

-394 IDLVVAIV
+394 IDLVVAVV
-402 YLSVILGPYEGLITL
+402 YLSVILGPYEGLITI

-472 VRYSNAIHT
+472 IRYSNAIHT

-519 KNSKATP
+519 KSSKATP

-566 MKKEPTIVNK
+566 MKKEPTILNK
-576 KGARPLKLIGGN
+576 KGARPLKLVGGN
-588 VEFND
+588 VEFNN

-605 NSISLSVPGGQTVAF
+605 NGITLSVPGGQTVAF

-648 DGQDVRD
+648 DGQDVRE

-666 LVPQNPVLFDDTIIS
+666 LVPQNPILFDDTIIS

-705 DKIMTFTDAYNTRV
+705 DKVMTYTDGYNTRV

-765 QSFMQLCKG
+765 QSFTQLCKG

-795 IEDGEVVEQGNHAD
+795 IEDGEVVEQGNHTE
-809 LVTAQ
+809 LITAN
-814 GRYADLWSKQTFLK
+814 GRYADLWSKQTFIK
-828 PKDDDSAINKKSS
+828 PKDEGSTADKKS
-841 ASDTDESTLDGTSE
+841 ADANAPKPNGTSKAK
-855 IDASASEDTH
+855 DAPVVQEVQGS
-865 TTPTQASKGNEA
+865 QATSSQVGKGTEGT
-877 VQTPGNHK
+877 QTPGNHK
-885 KEGSRLNPV
+885 KEGTRLNPV
-894 APEFTPKSTPITK
+894 APEFTPKSAALASTLNSTPNRQAVPKLVT
-907 ISFPSP
+907 PSVLAVRKTP
-913 TRQPITNSAKPHVS
+913 NPIMS
-927 PIRQT
+927 
-932 PKRVLNW
+932 W
-939 ASATSSDDDS
+939 ASATSSDDDL
-949 SPRSTVDTTT
+949 PRV
-959 ISAGSRAQVS
+959 SAGPSPTRIIGRPSEPAPTSVETYCTQDEQS
-969 FLSGKVPFM
+969 QGTLSNILATQANL
-978 VYDSSEEKIPDRGMA
+978 DQIMA
-993 LGARHDSRV
+993 M
-1002 QDSDNDSVDTV
+1002 DSDNDSVHTV
-1013 IKLEPPLFRTPH
+1013 IKVEGPQFRTPH
-1025 PTARRYNAMSDS
+1025 TTSRRFNAKSDS
-1037 NGQACGDT
+1037 AGAPIGGNSAISQA
-1045 DAMDQSGD
+1045 SD
-1053 DADGV
+1053 DSDESTLLAQHPTTP
-1058 IAVRSSQPSIAERET
+1058 ARA
-1073 NRLQEVR
+1073 RLQRQQELR
-1080 HVSAPVLKLKAVTPG
+1080 HVSAPNSTLEAVA
-1095 QETRASPMTI
+1095 QE
-1105 IVSKDLINDKLPTPG
+1105 
-1120 LTSTPVCRHKENVP
+1120 KENV
-1134 EGSHG
+1134 
-1139 PVTTKSTTSSSP
+1139 VTTAGLVQNMPPGNQSPERTPSRIPADRGSTSLTTLVNENIPSKLNAPSPAPSSHHSNKQRAHKGKS
-1151 LKEVTQSNST
+1151 
-1161 ASSLARDS
+1161 
-1169 QQPNNNRGQRK
+1169 NRGRS
-1180 RYNRGGG
+1180 
-1187 RGRGRHGHAKPPDQG
+1187 RGRGRHGNTKMPNVAEAQTQVSHNR
-1202 AHH
+1202 

>member
-1 MASLEELLDSLHY
+1 MASLEEFLESLHY
-14 LYPALAFTYF
+14 VYPAIAFTYF
-24 AIASAVAVCTLQTL
+24 VIASAVAVCTLQTL
-38 RAANNPGKEF
+38 KASSNPGKQN
-48 IPRSWILN
+48 IPRTWIIN
-56 LIVAFVLT
+56 LLVAFVLT
-64 YVAQIAVIAIQSII
+64 YVAQLSIIAIQSI
-78 LQEWIGQEHEV
+78 LHHEWIGQEHEV
-89 IGLLSCILVFGTQLA
+89 IGLLSCVLVFGTQLA
-104 FLSDTEH
+104 FLSDTEY

-121 LISLVFEPM
+121 IISIALEPV
-130 IGVPDLIIRR
+130 IVIPDLILRHSI
-140 SSTFEHCRIAHL
+140 TFEYCRIGHL
-152 VFAGLRYYLLLTIV
+152 VFAGLRYYLVLTV
-166 SIYVVQRIR
+166 FSIYVVQRIR
-175 ASQEESTDEERQSL
+175 ASQEEATDEERQSL
-189 LGQDDP
+189 LAEDDP
-195 KSRLSSSGNGSQSS
+195 KRLNSSGSESQSSSSG
-209 TSTYGTTSDPPE
+209 YGTTSQPE
-221 SYWAERQ
+221 SYWEERQ
-228 RKAQEEMEKRL
+228 RKAKEEMEKRL

-248 IKGFGI
+248 IKGFTV
-254 LFPYIWPVGQ
+254 LFPYFWPVGQ
-264 KSLQLRLV
+264 KTLQLRLV

-291 FGIIV
+291 FGIII
-296 DELKD
+296 DQLKD
-301 KNFSSAWY
+301 GDFSSAWI

-315 LLRIAASDAG
+315 LLRIAASEAG

-377 SVSDLLESICFQ
+377 SISDLLESLCFQ

-394 IDLVVAIV
+394 IDLVVAVV
-402 YLSVILGPYEGLITL
+402 YLSVTLGPYEGFITIT
-417 ATSTLFLFIATKMI
+417 TSTLFLFIATKMI

-440 HVNAQYAEH
+440 HINAQYAEH

-487 RVRLGWFTAQAFQ
+487 SVRLGWFTAQAFQ

-512 ILAVYRI
+512 VLAIYRI

-531 LLMYWAQLTSPLR
+531 LLMYWAQLTAPLR

-566 MKKEPTIVNK
+566 MKKQPTIVNK
-576 KGARPLKLIGGN
+576 KGARPLKLVGGN
-588 VEFND
+588 VDFKD
-593 VSFTYDSKKKII
+593 VSFSYDKKKKII
-605 NSISLSVPGGQTVAF
+605 NGISLSVPGGQTVAF

-632 KLLNRFYDA
+632 KLLNRFYD
-641 SEGSILI
+641 STEGTILI

-666 LVPQNPVLFDDTIIS
+666 LVPQNPVLFDDTIIN

-691 DDEVFEACKAACIH
+691 DDEVFDACKAACIH
-705 DKIMTFTDAYNTRV
+705 DKITTFTDGYNTRV

-765 QSFMQLCKG
+765 RSFMQLCKG

-809 LVTAQ
+809 LVVAK

-828 PKDDDSAINKKSS
+828 PQDDDGDKSDGDNGD
-841 ASDTDESTLDGTSE
+841 APKTNGVTPAPGATDPQ
-855 IDASASEDTH
+855 ASES
-865 TTPTQASKGNEA
+865 PQGNSAQTQGNQ
-877 VQTPGNHK
+877 VQTPGHK
-885 KEGSRLNPV
+885 KEGSKLNPV
-894 APEFTPKSTPITK
+894 APEFTPKTA
-907 ISFPSP
+907 
-913 TRQPITNSAKPHVS
+913 TRSSARK
-927 PIRQT
+927 
-932 PKRVLNW
+932 VLNW
-939 ASATSSDDDS
+939 ASSPSSEDS
-949 SPRSTVDTTT
+949 SPRDLRPRQE
-959 ISAGSRAQVS
+959 GAQHD
-969 FLSGKVPFM
+969 GKGDNQDQ
-978 VYDSSEEKIPDRGMA
+978 YDSDGESA
-993 LGARHDSRV
+993 
-1002 QDSDNDSVDTV
+1002 DTV
-1013 IKLEPPLFRTPH
+1013 IKVEVSQFRFPH
-1025 PTARRYNAMSDS
+1025 AASRRFNSKS
-1037 NGQACGDT
+1037 ESTGQSAEDGYAQDDGGT
-1045 DAMDQSGD
+1045 DEASPEL
-1053 DADGV
+1053 
-1058 IAVRSSQPSIAERET
+1058 RR
-1073 NRLQEVR
+1073 
-1080 HVSAPVLKLKAVTPG
+1080 VSAPALHLKVITPATKGGSRPAVVVEEVSPSKKACQTSKNSDVHVVPLHISNDRSPVK
-1095 QETRASPMTI
+1095 ENERPRA
-1105 IVSKDLINDKLPTPG
+1105 PTPSSG
-1120 LTSTPVCRHKENVP
+1120 PVLPQSTPSR
-1134 EGSHG
+1134 G
-1139 PVTTKSTTSSSP
+1139 
-1151 LKEVTQSNST
+1151 
-1161 ASSLARDS
+1161 
-1169 QQPNNNRGQRK
+1169 NRGK
-1180 RYNRGGG
+1180 P
-1187 RGRGRHGHAKPPDQG
+1187 RGRGRWRGGRHHAKLSG
-1202 AHH
+1202 ASNQSSNQTPTPAGTQRG

>member
-1 MASLEELLDSLHY
+1 MASLEELLDTLHY
-14 LYPALAFTYF
+14 FYPALAFTYF

-56 LIVAFVLT
+56 LLVAFVLT
-64 YVAQIAVIAIQSII
+64 YVAQIAVIAIQSI
-78 LQEWIGQEHEV
+78 LLKEWIGQEHEV

-121 LISLVFEPM
+121 LISLVLEPM

-166 SIYVVQRIR
+166 SVYVVQRIR
-175 ASQEESTDEERQSL
+175 ASQEEATDEERQSL

-209 TSTYGTTSDPPE
+209 TSTYGTTSDAPE

-264 KSLQLRLV
+264 KTLQLRLV

-301 KNFSSAWY
+301 RNFGSAWY

-576 KGARPLKLIGGN
+576 KGARPLKLVGGN
-588 VEFND
+588 VDFND

-605 NSISLSVPGGQTVAF
+605 NGISLSVPGGQTVAF

-705 DKIMTFTDAYNTRV
+705 DKIMTFTDGYNTRV

-809 LVTAQ
+809 LVTAK

-828 PKDDDSAINKKSS
+828 PKDDDAASSKKST
-841 ASDTDESTLDGTSE
+841 ASDTDDSTLDGTTGST
-855 IDASASEDTH
+855 DASASEGTQM
-865 TTPTQASKGNEA
+865 TPTQASKGNEA

-894 APEFTPKSTPITK
+894 APEFTPKSTPVTK

-913 TRQPITNSAKPHVS
+913 SCQPVTRSAKPHVS
-927 PIRQT
+927 PLRQT

-949 SPRSTVDTTT
+949 SPRSADAMT
-959 ISAGSRAQVS
+959 IPAGSHAQ
-969 FLSGKVPFM
+969 LSPL
-978 VYDSSEEKIPDRGMA
+978 S
-993 LGARHDSRV
+993 GARHASRV
-1002 QDSDNDSVDTV
+1002 QDSDNDSVNTV
-1013 IKLEPPLFRTPH
+1013 IKLELPLFRTPH
-1025 PTARRYNAMSDS
+1025 STARRYNAMSDS
-1037 NGQACGDT
+1037 NGQAGGDT
-1045 DAMDQSGD
+1045 DATDQSGD
-1053 DADGV
+1053 DADG
-1058 IAVRSSQPSIAERET
+1058 SIP
-1073 NRLQEVR
+1073 EVR

-1105 IVSKDLINDKLPTPG
+1105 VVSKDLINNKLPTAAV
-1120 LTSTPVCRHKENVP
+1120 TSTPIPRHKENIP
-1134 EGSHG
+1134 DGSHG
-1139 PVTTKSTTSSSP
+1139 PASVKPTTSSSP
-1151 LKEVTQSNST
+1151 LKEVTKPNSP
-1161 ASSLARDS
+1161 ACSLARDS
-1169 QQPNNNRGQRK
+1169 QQSNNHRGQRR

-1187 RGRGRHGHAKPPDQG
+1187 RGRGRHGHAKTPDTPG
-1202 AHH
+1202 AAGSHSHAHGTHH

>member
-175 ASQEESTDEERQSL
+175 ASQEEATDEERQSL

-588 VEFND
+588 VDFND

-865 TTPTQASKGNEA
+865 ATPTQASKGNEA

-913 TRQPITNSAKPHVS
+913 TRKPITNSAKPHVS

-969 FLSGKVPFM
+969 FLS
-978 VYDSSEEKIPDRGMA
+978 
-993 LGARHDSRV
+993 GARHDSRV

-1058 IAVRSSQPSIAERET
+1058 IA
-1073 NRLQEVR
+1073 EVR
-1080 HVSAPVLKLKAVTPG
+1080 HVSAPVLKLKTVTPG

-1151 LKEVTQSNST
+1151 LKEVTQSNSA

-1187 RGRGRHGHAKPPDQG
+1187 RGRGRHGYAKPPDQG

>member
-1 MASLEELLDSLHY
+1 MASPEELLDSLHY

-24 AIASAVAVCTLQTL
+24 AVASAIAVCTLQTL
-38 RAANNPGKEF
+38 RAANSPGKEF
-48 IPRSWILN
+48 IPRLWILN
-56 LIVAFVLT
+56 LLVAFVLT
-64 YVAQIAVIAIQSII
+64 YVAQIAVIAIQSI
-78 LQEWIGQEHEV
+78 LLKEWIGQEHEV
-89 IGLLSCILVFGTQLA
+89 IGLLSCVLVFGTQLA
-104 FLSDTEH
+104 FLTDTEH

-121 LISLVFEPM
+121 LISLAFEPL
-130 IGVPDLIIRR
+130 IGVPDLILKR
-140 SSTFEHCRIAHL
+140 SSTFEHCRVAHL

-166 SIYVVQRIR
+166 SVYVVQRIR
-175 ASQEESTDEERQSL
+175 ASQEEATDEERQSL

-209 TSTYGTTSDPPE
+209 GSGYGTTSDPPE

-248 IKGFGI
+248 IKGFAI

-264 KSLQLRLV
+264 KPLQLRLV

-296 DELKD
+296 DQLKD
-301 KNFSSAWY
+301 RNFSSAWI
-309 GVAIYG
+309 GVAVYG

-325 IEFLREWLYLPLEVY
+325 IEFLRQWLYLPLEVY
-340 ADGALSTAAYR
+340 ADGALSTAVYR

-394 IDLVVAIV
+394 IDLVVAVV

-440 HVNAQYAEH
+440 HLNAQYAEH

-472 VRYSNAIHT
+472 DRYSKAIHT
-481 RINWTK
+481 RIDWTK

-576 KGARPLKLIGGN
+576 KGARPLKLVGGN
-588 VEFND
+588 VDFND

-605 NSISLSVPGGQTVAF
+605 NGISLSVPGGQTVAF

-691 DDEVFEACKAACIH
+691 DDEVFEACKAASIH
-705 DKIMTFTDAYNTRV
+705 DKIMTFTDGYNTRV

-795 IEDGEVVEQGNHAD
+795 IEDGEVVEQGNHVD
-809 LVTAQ
+809 LVNAK

-828 PKDDDSAINKKSS
+828 PQDDDVATSKKSTVS
-841 ASDTDESTLDGTSE
+841 SIENPKPNGTSGST
-855 IDASASEDTH
+855 DAVASESSEDSA
-865 TTPTQASKGNEA
+865 TTPTQASRGNEG
-877 VQTPGNHK
+877 VQTPGHHK

-894 APEFTPKSTPITK
+894 APEFTPKSVPIANV
-907 ISFPSP
+907 SFSSPS
-913 TRQPITNSAKPHVS
+913 RQAVPKSGEPHVS
-927 PIRQT
+927 PIRQP
-932 PKRVLNW
+932 PKRVVNW
-939 ASATSSDDDS
+939 ASATSSDDGS
-949 SPRSTVDTTT
+949 SPRSTGDIVT
-959 ISAGSRAQVS
+959 IQAGSCARPS
-969 FLSGKVPFM
+969 SLSSRIPFM
-978 VYDSSEEKIPDRGMA
+978 DDSSEGKSFNGLAMPRD
-993 LGARHDSRV
+993 RHDTKV

-1013 IKLEPPLFRTPH
+1013 IKLELSQFRTPH
-1025 PTARRYNAMSDS
+1025 ATARRFNAMSDS
-1037 NGQACGDT
+1037 KGQPGDDT
-1045 DAMDQSGD
+1045 DAMDQSGND
-1053 DADGV
+1053 SDVSIPVSSSRSVKADCKT
-1058 IAVRSSQPSIAERET
+1058 EY
-1073 NRLQEVR
+1073 LQEVR
-1080 HVSAPVLKLKAVTPG
+1080 HVSAPVLKLKAVTLG
-1095 QETRASPMTI
+1095 QENRASPMTI
-1105 IVSKDLINDKLPTPG
+1105 TVPKDLISNGLPSPKPTGTPA
-1120 LTSTPVCRHKENVP
+1120 SQPKENL
-1134 EGSHG
+1134 SAG
-1139 PVTTKSTTSSSP
+1139 PHAPTATNSITSSSP
-1151 LKEVTQSNST
+1151 LKEVTQSNLP
-1161 ASSLARDS
+1161 ARSLA
-1169 QQPNNNRGQRK
+1169 
-1180 RYNRGGG
+1180 
-1187 RGRGRHGHAKPPDQG
+1187 PPETSG
-1202 AHH
+1202 ATGS

>member
-14 LYPALAFTYF
+14 LYPALAFIYF
-24 AIASAVAVCTLQTL
+24 VVASAIAVCTLQTL
-38 RAANNPGKEF
+38 RAANSPGKEV

-56 LIVAFVLT
+56 LFVASVLT
-64 YVAQIAVIAIQSII
+64 YVAQLVIIAIQSI
-78 LQEWIGQEHEV
+78 LLKEWIGQEHEV
-89 IGLLSCILVFGTQLA
+89 IGLLSCVLVFGTQLA
-104 FLSDTEH
+104 FLSDTAH

-121 LISLVFEPM
+121 LISLALEPM
-130 IGVPDLIIRR
+130 ITVPDLILRR
-140 SSTFEHCRIAHL
+140 SSTFEHCRIGHF
-152 VFAGLRYYLLLTIV
+152 VFAGLRYYLLLTICSV
-166 SIYVVQRIR
+166 YVVQRIR
-175 ASQEESTDEERQSL
+175 ASQEEASDEERQSL
-189 LGQDDP
+189 IGQDDP
-195 KSRLSSSGNGSQSS
+195 KSRLSSSGNGNQSS
-209 TSTYGTTSDPPE
+209 SSTYGTNDPPE
-221 SYWAERQ
+221 SVWAERQ

-248 IKGFGI
+248 IKGFTI
-254 LFPYIWPVGQ
+254 LFPYVWPMGQ

-301 KNFSSAWY
+301 RDFTGAWI

-377 SVSDLLESICFQ
+377 SISDLLESICFQ

-394 IDLVVAIV
+394 IDLVVAVV
-402 YLSVILGPYEGLITL
+402 YLSVILGPYEGLITI

-472 VRYSNAIHT
+472 VRYTNAIHT

-519 KNSKATP
+519 KSSKATP

-576 KGARPLKLIGGN
+576 KGARPLKLVGGN
-588 VEFND
+588 VEFNN
-593 VSFTYDSKKKII
+593 VSFTYDNKKKII
-605 NSISLSVPGGQTVAF
+605 NGITLSVPGGQTVAF

-632 KLLNRFYDA
+632 KLLNRFYDT

-648 DGQDVRD
+648 DGQDVRE

-666 LVPQNPVLFDDTIIS
+666 LVPQNPILFDDTIIS

-691 DDEVFEACKAACIH
+691 DEEVFEACRAACIH
-705 DKIMTFTDAYNTRV
+705 DKVMTYTDGYNTRV

-795 IEDGEVVEQGNHAD
+795 IEDGEVVEQGSHTE
-809 LVTAQ
+809 LITAN
-814 GRYADLWSKQTFLK
+814 GRYADLWSKQTFIK
-828 PKDDDSAINKKSS
+828 PKDEGSAGTKKSTDVS
-841 ASDTDESTLDGTSE
+841 APKPSGTSK
-855 IDASASEDTH
+855 AKDT
-865 TTPTQASKGNEA
+865 PIVQAAQGSHATSKTGKGNEGT
-877 VQTPGNHK
+877 QTPGNHK
-885 KEGSRLNPV
+885 KEGTRLNPV
-894 APEFTPKSTPITK
+894 APEFTPKSAALASTL
-907 ISFPSP
+907 
-913 TRQPITNSAKPHVS
+913 NS
-927 PIRQT
+927 T
-932 PKRVLNW
+932 PKRYAVPKLGTRDVLEVHKIKPILSW

-949 SPRSTVDTTT
+949 ARVSVVPSPTRVAGRPSEPAPTTV
-959 ISAGSRAQVS
+959 GVS
-969 FLSGKVPFM
+969 CTPKKYPQGT
-978 VYDSSEEKIPDRGMA
+978 SSNALATQADLDQIMA
-993 LGARHDSRV
+993 M
-1002 QDSDNDSVDTV
+1002 DSDNDSVDTV
-1013 IKLEPPLFRTPH
+1013 IKIEGPQFRTPH
-1025 PTARRYNAMSDS
+1025 AISRRFNAKSDS
-1037 NGQACGDT
+1037 TGAPIGGKNGIDQA
-1045 DAMDQSGD
+1045 SD
-1053 DADGV
+1053 DSDELTPLPHQHPTTRARAGLK
-1058 IAVRSSQPSIAERET
+1058 RQ
-1073 NRLQEVR
+1073 QELR
-1080 HVSAPVLKLKAVTPG
+1080 HVSAPNANLEVVTPG
-1095 QETRASPMTI
+1095 QEKVMSSTGHIPNMPTGNQSSECTSRIPADPGSTLTASVNENIPP
-1105 IVSKDLINDKLPTPG
+1105 KLPAPSHAS
-1120 LTSTPVCRHKENVP
+1120 TSH
-1134 EGSHG
+1134 H
-1139 PVTTKSTTSSSP
+1139 
-1151 LKEVTQSNST
+1151 SN
-1161 ASSLARDS
+1161 
-1169 QQPNNNRGQRK
+1169 QQRAQRGRSNRGK
-1180 RYNRGGG
+1180 S
-1187 RGRGRHGHAKPPDQG
+1187 RGRGRHGNTKTPGVAGAQTQ
-1202 AHH
+1202 AHHNH

>member
-1 MASLEELLDSLHY
+1 MAPLEEFLESLHY
-14 LYPALAFTYF
+14 VYPAFTFTYF
-24 AIASAVAVCTLQTL
+24 VVTSAIAVCTLQTL
-38 RAANNPGKEF
+38 KASANPGKEN
-48 IPRSWILN
+48 IPRSWIVN
-56 LIVAFVLT
+56 LFVSFVLT
-64 YVAQIAVIAIQSII
+64 YVAQLSIIAIQSII
-78 LQEWIGQEHEV
+78 RQEWVGQEHEV
-89 IGLLSCILVFGTQLA
+89 IGLLSCVLVFGTQLA

-121 LISLVFEPM
+121 VISLALEPV
-130 IGVPDLIIRR
+130 IAVPDLILRHSI
-140 SSTFEHCRIAHL
+140 TFEYCRIGHL

-175 ASQEESTDEERQSL
+175 ASQEEASDEERQSL
-189 LGQDDP
+189 LAQDDP
-195 KSRLSSSGNGSQSS
+195 KSRLNSSGSGSQSS
-209 TSTYGTTSDPPE
+209 SSGYGSTSQPE
-221 SYWAERQ
+221 SYWEERQ

-248 IKGFGI
+248 IKGFTI
-254 LFPYIWPVGQ
+254 LFPYFWPVGQ
-264 KSLQLRLV
+264 RTLQVRLV

-301 KNFSSAWY
+301 KDFSGAWM
-309 GVAIYG
+309 GVVIYG

-377 SVSDLLESICFQ
+377 SISDLLESICFQ

-394 IDLVVAIV
+394 IDLVVAVV
-402 YLSVILGPYEGLITL
+402 YLSVILGPYEGFITIT
-417 ATSTLFLFIATKMI
+417 TSTLFLFIATKMI

-456 TGWHTVAS
+456 SGWHTVAS

-512 ILAVYRI
+512 VLAVYRI

-531 LLMYWAQLTSPLR
+531 LLMYWAQLTAPLR

-576 KGARPLKLIGGN
+576 KGARPLKLVGGN
-588 VEFND
+588 VDFNK
-593 VSFTYDSKKKII
+593 VSFSYDKKKKII

-641 SEGSILI
+641 TEGTILI

-666 LVPQNPVLFDDTIIS
+666 LVPQNPILFDDTIMS

-691 DDEVFEACKAACIH
+691 DDEVYDACRAACIH
-705 DKIMTFTDAYNTRV
+705 DKIMTFTDGYSTRV

-809 LVTAQ
+809 LVTAK

-828 PKDDDSAINKKSS
+828 PKDDDPTTGDAQQGATDTNVPQQNGTATDGAP
-841 ASDTDESTLDGTSE
+841 ASQTDQG
-855 IDASASEDTH
+855 
-865 TTPTQASKGNEA
+865 TQATSSKTGKGTQAE
-877 VQTPGNHK
+877 TPGHK
-885 KEGSRLNPV
+885 REGSKLNPV
-894 APEFTPKSTPITK
+894 APEFTPKTASHAAATPI
-907 ISFPSP
+907 
-913 TRQPITNSAKPHVS
+913 RITPR
-927 PIRQT
+927 P
-932 PKRVLNW
+932 VLDW
-939 ASATSSDDDS
+939 ASPASSSDDLGPNS
-949 SPRSTVDTTT
+949 Q
-959 ISAGSRAQVS
+959 SRLDAA
-969 FLSGKVPFM
+969 
-978 VYDSSEEKIPDRGMA
+978 D
-993 LGARHDSRV
+993 
-1002 QDSDNDSVDTV
+1002 DSDGESTDTV
-1013 IKLEPPLFRTPH
+1013 IKVELPKFRYPLKLV
-1025 PTARRYNAMSDS
+1025 RRFDSKSESTENQTEDRQTSDDPGCGTEES
-1037 NGQACGDT
+1037 NLVSQQAAAHEGE
-1045 DAMDQSGD
+1045 
-1053 DADGV
+1053 ADPFKE
-1058 IAVRSSQPSIAERET
+1058 IRRA
-1073 NRLQEVR
+1073 
-1080 HVSAPVLKLKAVTPG
+1080 SAPASHSKAIPPMQKPAGSPVTIV
-1095 QETRASPMTI
+1095 EVASPSKPVPEEPVSNI
-1105 IVSKDLINDKLPTPG
+1105 PAAPHSAVSK
-1120 LTSTPVCRHKENVP
+1120 
-1134 EGSHG
+1134 
-1139 PVTTKSTTSSSP
+1139 SP
-1151 LKEVTQSNST
+1151 LKENRPRAPTP
-1161 ASSLARDS
+1161 SSVPAK
-1169 QQPNNNRGQRK
+1169 QQPPQTRNNRGRS
-1180 RYNRGGG
+1180 N
-1187 RGRGRHGHAKPPDQG
+1187 RGRGRSRGRQNQPPRVSGAQAPPNTPHG
-1202 AHH
+1202 